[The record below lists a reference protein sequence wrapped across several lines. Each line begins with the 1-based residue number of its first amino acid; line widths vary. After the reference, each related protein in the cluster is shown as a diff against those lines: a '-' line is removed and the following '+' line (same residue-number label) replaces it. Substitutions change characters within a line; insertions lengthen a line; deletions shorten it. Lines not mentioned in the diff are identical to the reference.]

1 MADGRRLVTGEIHWP
16 GLKRER
22 RLDRAEHQ
30 LCGVG
35 CQCGE
40 RDDFSK
46 LCWFS
51 HGLFLAK
58 TDSEWNSPV
67 LYIVSVPWY
76 RYPRSFSHSLR

>member
-1 MADGRRLVTGEIHWP
+1 MAGF
-16 GLKRER
+16 KRER
-22 RLDRAEHQ
+22 DSTGRSTSS
-30 LCGVG
+30 VVWG

-58 TDSEWNSPV
+58 QIQKWNSPV

-76 RYPRSFSHSLR
+76 RYPPFIFPTHTTVTR